1 MEIEKLTL
9 IEAKYLIVSD
19 KVNDLTD
26 LEYRNLIN
34 HINTLEGL
42 NIKKE
47 RFELKP
53 THVVY

>member
-47 RFELKP
+47 RFDFNFKLFC
-53 THVVY
+53 